1 LRTAAAFSEVI
12 IFWKEL
18 MDNTS
23 NLPYHRKDLKNLLI
37 EKGIEIVNTEGL
49 QSFSL
54 RKAAAACK
62 VSHAAPYSHFHNK
75 EELLAAMQLH
85 ITERFSKTLEAAVAE
100 NKKPAE
106 LLKKLGIAYV
116 SFFIENPAY
125 FQFLYSKS
133 DIKVDLTLTTPDEK
147 NYTPYILYKNSV
159 LSLLEKNKYSKK
171 KQNDILITIWAF
183 IHGLT
188 ALATMKNVHYDKNWK
203 RKIADFMD
211 LLELP
216 FLK

>member
-1 LRTAAAFSEVI
+1 
-12 IFWKEL
+12 
-18 MDNTS
+18 MDTS

-54 RKAAAACK
+54 RKAAAACR

-106 LLKKLGIAYV
+106 LLKNLGIAYV

-159 LSLLEKNKYSKK
+159 LSLLKKSKYSKK

>member
-1 LRTAAAFSEVI
+1 MQKS
-12 IFWKEL
+12 K
-18 MDNTS
+18 
-23 NLPYHRKDLKNLLI
+23 LPYHREGLKNLLI
-37 EKGIEIVNTEGL
+37 EKGIEIVNTDGV

-75 EELLAAMQLH
+75 EELLNAMQLH
-85 ITERFSKTLEAAVAE
+85 ITERFSKTLAAAVAE

-106 LLKKLGIAYV
+106 LLKKMGIAYV
-116 SFFIENPAY
+116 SFFIDNPAY

-133 DIKVDLTLTTPDEK
+133 DIKVDLTLSIPDEG
-147 NYTPYILYKNSV
+147 NYRPYILYKNSI
-159 LSLLEKNKYSKK
+159 LSLLKQAKVPKK

-188 ALATMKNVHYDKNWK
+188 ALAAMKNVLYDKNWK
-203 RKIADFMD
+203 EKITDFMD
-211 LLELP
+211 LLEP
-216 FLK
+216 SFLK

>member
-1 LRTAAAFSEVI
+1 
-12 IFWKEL
+12 
-18 MDNTS
+18 MDKS

-37 EKGIEIVNTEGL
+37 EKGIEIVNADGI

-75 EELLAAMQLH
+75 EELLNAMQLH
-85 ITERFSKTLEAAVAE
+85 ITERFSQKLKAAIEE
-100 NKKPAE
+100 NENPSD
-106 LLKKLGIAYV
+106 LLKNLGTAYV
-116 SFFIENPAY
+116 SFFIDNPAY

-133 DIKVDLTLTTPDEK
+133 NIKVDLTLSTPDAE
-147 NYTPYILYKNSV
+147 NYKPYILYKNCV
-159 LSLLEKNKYSKK
+159 LSLLNQKKYPQE
-171 KQNDILITIWAF
+171 KQNDILITIWSF

-188 ALATMKNVHYDKNWK
+188 ALATMKNVQYNENWK
-203 RKIADFMD
+203 EKINDFMN

-216 FLK
+216 FLN

>member
-1 LRTAAAFSEVI
+1 MRKS
-12 IFWKEL
+12 K
-18 MDNTS
+18 
-23 NLPYHRKDLKNLLI
+23 LPYHREGLKNLLI
-37 EKGIEIVNTEGL
+37 EKGIEIVNTDGV

-62 VSHAAPYSHFHNK
+62 VSHAAPYSHFRNK
-75 EELLAAMQLH
+75 EELLNAMQLH
-85 ITERFSKTLEAAVAE
+85 ITERFSKTLETAVAE
-100 NKKPAE
+100 NKKPAA

-116 SFFIENPAY
+116 SFFIDNPAY

-133 DIKVDLTLTTPDEK
+133 DIKVDLTLSVPDEE
-147 NYTPYILYKNSV
+147 NYKPYILYKNSI
-159 LSLLEKNKYSKK
+159 LSLLKEAKVPKK

-203 RKIADFMD
+203 EKITDFMD
-211 LLELP
+211 LLEP
-216 FLK
+216 SFLK

>member
-1 LRTAAAFSEVI
+1 MCKS
-12 IFWKEL
+12 K
-18 MDNTS
+18 
-23 NLPYHRKDLKNLLI
+23 LPYHREGLKNLLI
-37 EKGIEIVNTEGL
+37 EKGIEIVNTDGV

-62 VSHAAPYSHFHNK
+62 VSHAAPYSHFRNK
-75 EELLAAMQLH
+75 EELLNAMQLH
-85 ITERFSKTLEAAVAE
+85 ITERFSKTLETAIAE
-100 NKKPAE
+100 NKKPAS

-116 SFFIENPAY
+116 AFFIDNPAY

-133 DIKVDLTLTTPDEK
+133 DIQVDLTLSVSDEE
-147 NYTPYILYKNSV
+147 NYTPFILYKNSV
-159 LSLLEKNKYSKK
+159 LSLLKHNKLSKK

-203 RKIADFMD
+203 EKITDFMD
-211 LLELP
+211 LLEP
-216 FLK
+216 SFLK

>member
-1 LRTAAAFSEVI
+1 MQKL
-12 IFWKEL
+12 
-18 MDNTS
+18 
-23 NLPYHRKDLKNLLI
+23 NLPYHREGLKNLLI
-37 EKGIEIVNTEGL
+37 EKGIEIVNADGV

-75 EELLAAMQLH
+75 EELLNAMQLH
-85 ITERFSKTLEAAVAE
+85 ITERFSKTLETAVAE
-100 NKKPAE
+100 NKKPAA

-116 SFFIENPAY
+116 SFFIDNPAY

-133 DIKVDLTLTTPDEK
+133 DIKVDLTLSVPDEE
-147 NYTPYILYKNSV
+147 NYAPFILYKNSI
-159 LSLLEKNKYSKK
+159 LSLLKQAKVPKK

-188 ALATMKNVHYDKNWK
+188 ALAAMKNVHYDKNWK
-203 RKIADFMD
+203 EKITDFMD
-211 LLELP
+211 LLEP
-216 FLK
+216 SFLK

>member
-1 LRTAAAFSEVI
+1 
-12 IFWKEL
+12 
-18 MDNTS
+18 MDKS

-37 EKGIEIVNTEGL
+37 EKGIEIVNTDGI

-75 EELLAAMQLH
+75 EELLNAMQLH
-85 ITERFSKTLEAAVAE
+85 ITERFSQKLKAAIKE
-100 NKKPAE
+100 NENPSG
-106 LLKKLGIAYV
+106 LLKNLGTAYV
-116 SFFIENPAY
+116 SFFIDNPAY

-133 DIKVDLTLTTPDEK
+133 NIKVDLTLSTPDAE
-147 NYTPYILYKNSV
+147 NYKPYILYKNCV
-159 LSLLEKNKYSKK
+159 LSLLNQKNYPQE
-171 KQNDILITIWAF
+171 KQNDILITIWSF

-188 ALATMKNVHYDKNWK
+188 ALATMKNVQYNENWK
-203 RKIADFMD
+203 EKINDFMN

-216 FLK
+216 FLN

>member
-1 LRTAAAFSEVI
+1 
-12 IFWKEL
+12 
-18 MDNTS
+18 MDTS

-54 RKAAAACK
+54 RKAAAACR

-85 ITERFSKTLEAAVAE
+85 ITEHFSKTLEAAVAE

-159 LSLLEKNKYSKK
+159 LSLLKKSKYSKK

>member
-1 LRTAAAFSEVI
+1 MQKS
-12 IFWKEL
+12 K
-18 MDNTS
+18 
-23 NLPYHRKDLKNLLI
+23 LPYHREGLKNLLI
-37 EKGIEIVNTEGL
+37 EKSIEIVNTDGV

-75 EELLAAMQLH
+75 EELLNAMQLH
-85 ITERFSKTLEAAVAE
+85 ITERFSKTLETAVAE
-100 NKKPAE
+100 NKKPAA

-116 SFFIENPAY
+116 AFFIDNPAY

-133 DIKVDLTLTTPDEK
+133 DIQVDLTLSVPDEE
-147 NYTPYILYKNSV
+147 NYTPFVLYKNSV
-159 LSLLEKNKYSKK
+159 LSLLKHNKLSKR

-188 ALATMKNVHYDKNWK
+188 ALAAMKNVHYDKNWK
-203 RKIADFMD
+203 EKITDFMD
-211 LLELP
+211 LLEP
-216 FLK
+216 SFLK

>member
-1 LRTAAAFSEVI
+1 
-12 IFWKEL
+12 
-18 MDNTS
+18 MDKS

-37 EKGIEIVNTEGL
+37 EKGIEIVNTDGI

-75 EELLAAMQLH
+75 EELLNAMQLH
-85 ITERFSKTLEAAVAE
+85 ITERFSQKLKAAIKE
-100 NKKPAE
+100 NENPSD
-106 LLKKLGIAYV
+106 LLKNLGTAYV
-116 SFFIENPAY
+116 SFFIDNPAY

-133 DIKVDLTLTTPDEK
+133 NIKVDLTLSTPDAE
-147 NYTPYILYKNSV
+147 NYKPYILYKNCV
-159 LSLLEKNKYSKK
+159 LSLLNQKKYPQE
-171 KQNDILITIWAF
+171 KQNDILITIWSF

-188 ALATMKNVHYDKNWK
+188 ALATMKNVQYNENWK
-203 RKIADFMD
+203 EKINDFMN

-216 FLK
+216 FLN

>member
-1 LRTAAAFSEVI
+1 MRKS
-12 IFWKEL
+12 K
-18 MDNTS
+18 
-23 NLPYHRKDLKNLLI
+23 LPYHREGLKNLLI
-37 EKGIEIVNTEGL
+37 EKGIEIVNADGV

-75 EELLAAMQLH
+75 EELLNAMQLH
-85 ITERFSKTLEAAVAE
+85 ITERFSKTLETAVAE
-100 NKKPAE
+100 NKKPAA

-116 SFFIENPAY
+116 SFFIDNPAY

-133 DIKVDLTLTTPDEK
+133 DIKVDLTLSIPDEK
-147 NYTPYILYKNSV
+147 NYKPYILYKNSI
-159 LSLLEKNKYSKK
+159 LSLLKQTKVPKK

-188 ALATMKNVHYDKNWK
+188 ALAAMKNVHYDKKWK
-203 RKIADFMD
+203 EKITDFMD
-211 LLELP
+211 LLEP
-216 FLK
+216 SFLK

>member
-1 LRTAAAFSEVI
+1 MCKS
-12 IFWKEL
+12 K
-18 MDNTS
+18 
-23 NLPYHRKDLKNLLI
+23 LPYHREGLKNLLI
-37 EKGIEIVNTEGL
+37 EKGIEIVNTDGV

-62 VSHAAPYSHFHNK
+62 VSHAAPYSHFRNK
-75 EELLAAMQLH
+75 EELLNAMQLH
-85 ITERFSKTLEAAVAE
+85 ITERFSKTLETAVAE
-100 NKKPAE
+100 NKKPAA

-116 SFFIENPAY
+116 SFFIDNPAY

-133 DIKVDLTLTTPDEK
+133 DIKVDLTLSVPDEE
-147 NYTPYILYKNSV
+147 NYKPYILYKNSI
-159 LSLLEKNKYSKK
+159 LSLLKQAKVPKK

-203 RKIADFMD
+203 EKIGDFMD
-211 LLELP
+211 LLEP
-216 FLK
+216 SFLK